1 MALKSPQTYAD
12 WYWKTATEATAFSDE
27 AIEAA
32 FAPYF
37 VGVLSD
43 ISFLPELPVGLRNL
57 VYSLAEP
64 PSAGFGGFA
73 LGVGVEMVDET
84 LHNLMSPM
92 MKILQRNINKKAL
105 ETWLTNGEA
114 NRLFSQGKIEE
125 GLWKETLASEGYEE
139 IVGKFLYESQ
149 LPYPSIPDIMLY
161 ARYHTDPD
169 DIQNLVWDWIDVPAR
184 DFKVWEWLSLQHLN
198 AEQTH
203 TLFRRKKIT
212 DNELSVS
219 LAQMGWD
226 RADRVSQIELGW
238 QIPNAVLLIQGG
250 LIKNI
255 PDEQLLTDIQ
265 LADIH
270 PDFTQRYLDAVLTKP
285 SLEDIVNYQLRKE
298 PALSGL
304 SPELRKI
311 GIHPDYFDLYKEL
324 AYIIPPVGDIITMAV
339 REAFTP
345 DIAAKFGQYEDF
357 PKPLEE
363 WAAKKGLS
371 KEWAERYWAAHWS
384 LPSPNQGFEMLHR
397 GVINKD
403 ELNMLLRALDIMPFW
418 RDKLTSI
425 AYNVLTRVDIRRMY
439 QTGVLNEGDVEQAYL
454 ESGYNEK
461 DAKRL
466 TEFTIKITQQ
476 TLSKFNSGDVIA
488 AYADRKIDRSEAAN
502 LLMGLGIRSNDIPN
516 ILESADYKKKWEFA
530 DTQTK
535 AIRNLYKRRVYD
547 KTQAQN
553 ALQQLNIPSEQ
564 IDALLNQWFFE
575 LKEQEP
581 ALWTTAQTLTFVKQ
595 GIITKQRAN
604 EELEL
609 LGYDAEHIKVYIA
622 SATKATE

>member
-1 MALKSPQTYAD
+1 MAINSPQTYAD
-12 WYWKTATEATAFSDE
+12 WYWKMATEATAFSDE
-27 AIEAA
+27 AIEEA

-37 VGVLSD
+37 SGVLSD
-43 ISFLPELPVGLRNL
+43 IGFLSELPTGLRNL
-57 VYSLAEP
+57 VSSLAEP

-92 MKILQRNINKKAL
+92 MKIMARNINKKAL
-105 ETWLTNGEA
+105 ETWLTSAEA
-114 NRLFSQGKIEE
+114 NKLFSQGKIEK
-125 GLWKETLASEGYEE
+125 GFWDETLKSEGYEE

-149 LPYPSIPDIMLY
+149 LPYPSIPEIMLY

-169 DIQNLVWDWIDVPAR
+169 DIQNFVWDWLDVPIR
-184 DFKVWEWLSLQHLN
+184 DFKLWEWLSLQKLN
-198 AEQTH
+198 AEQIH
-203 TLFRRKKIT
+203 TLFRRNKLSE
-212 DNELSVS
+212 NEALKGF
-219 LAQMGWD
+219 AQMGWD
-226 RADRVSQIELGW
+226 EDDRALQLELGW
-238 QIPNAVLLIQGG
+238 QIPNAMLLVQGG
-250 LIKNI
+250 LIQNVQDDK
-255 PDEQLLTDIQ
+255 LLTDIQ

-270 PDFTQRYLDAVLTKP
+270 PDFARTYLDAVLTKP
-285 SLEDIVNYQLRKE
+285 STEDVINYQLRKE
-298 PALSGL
+298 PLLSGL

-324 AYIIPPVGDIITMAV
+324 AQIIPPIGDIITMAV

-345 DIAAKFGQYEDF
+345 EIASKFGQYENF
-357 PKPLEE
+357 PQPLEE

-384 LPSPNQGFEMLHR
+384 LPSPQQGFEMLHR
-397 GVINKD
+397 GVITQD
-403 ELNMLLRALDIMPFW
+403 ELNMLLRALDVMPFW

-476 TLSKFNSGDVIA
+476 TLSKFNSGDVIE
-488 AYADRKIDRSEAAN
+488 AYATRKIDRGEAAN
-502 LLMGLGIRSNDIPN
+502 LLSNLGIRSADIPN

-553 ALQQLNIPSEQ
+553 ALQQLNIPSDQ
-564 IDALLNQWFFE
+564 IEALLNQWFYE

-595 GIITKQRAN
+595 GIISKQRAKD
-604 EELEL
+604 ELEL
-609 LGYDAEHIKVYIA
+609 LGYDAEHITVYLES
-622 SATKATE
+622 SAVVSK